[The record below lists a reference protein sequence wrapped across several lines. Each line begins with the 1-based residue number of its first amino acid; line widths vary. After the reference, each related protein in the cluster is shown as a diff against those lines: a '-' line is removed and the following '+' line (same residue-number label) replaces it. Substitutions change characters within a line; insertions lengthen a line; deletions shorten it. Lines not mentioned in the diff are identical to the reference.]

1 MSPDSVDIAAS
12 LFEYS
17 GELGDTNA
25 LYTFGQ
31 LLRTGMHMPRHSIV
45 LSWMPSILSSLK
57 LTLCNILGQG
67 VTPDSPR
74 AANIFT
80 DLAMKGHPYAQV
92 INR

>member
-31 LLRTGMHMPRHSIV
+31 LLRTGMHISLHSV
-45 LSWMPSILSSLK
+45 VMDALHPVILKVYL
-57 LTLCNILGQG
+57 
-67 VTPDSPR
+67 V
-74 AANIFT
+74 
-80 DLAMKGHPYAQV
+80 
-92 INR
+92 